1 MALSRAQGREVKRQ
15 FLLWYYCHL
24 RSMSVSNPLSLDL
37 LTGGWAHGE
46 KRAVTCWGTFG
57 VWSVL
62 EEYGR
67 LYMMYGRN
75 TTSSGSQWA
84 RDISD
89 TRGLGYV
96 VSARDSE

>member
-1 MALSRAQGREVKRQ
+1 MALSRAQGREMERQ
-15 FLLWYYCHL
+15 FSVWYYCHL
-24 RSMSVSNPLSLDL
+24 RSMSVSNR

-46 KRAVTCWGTFG
+46 KWAATCWETSG